1 MFGLKKKEQKP
12 LWIMGKDVMEI
23 IWSDYEEGIAFTLVE
38 FHYQGGA
45 YLLGSC
51 VVPPEAEEKKENIVF
66 VFQDQV
72 YQDYQE
78 FQEKAD
84 VYKRQ
89 GQCDRRSHCSKTE
102 RWGGDHCG
110 GGDHQLPVCAG
121 DQGAAGEK

>member
-78 FQEKAD
+78 FQEKACINGIRISEWKD
-84 VYKRQ
+84 PIEIVRA
-89 GQCDRRSHCSKTE
+89 GIVGNDTLLKTP
-102 RWGGDHCG
+102 WGDTRLA
-110 GGDHQLPVCAG
+110 QKALR
-121 DQGAAGEK
+121 